1 VDDEYAVEI
10 LEALFDLKRDVRYVI
25 AVLGRTMSP
34 EKKARIRKQVEE
46 WARTDPA
53 MRRLRE
59 RIEYYRARAES
70 RRESS

>member
-1 VDDEYAVEI
+1 
-10 LEALFDLKRDVRYVI
+10 
-25 AVLGRTMSP
+25 MNP
-34 EKKARIRKQVEE
+34 EKKKRIRAQVEE

-59 RIEYYRARAES
+59 RIELYRARAEAER